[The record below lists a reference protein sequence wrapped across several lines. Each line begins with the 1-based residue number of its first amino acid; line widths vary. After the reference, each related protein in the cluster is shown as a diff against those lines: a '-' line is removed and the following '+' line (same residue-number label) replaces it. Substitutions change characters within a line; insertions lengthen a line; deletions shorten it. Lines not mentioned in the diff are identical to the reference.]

1 MKYPFGEI
9 VQPLIQQDRTPKK
22 VFVLGVYASAVH
34 ARWKRGNK
42 IVCQALAVASEP
54 RIFWDGNQEEAKQII
69 SRIRIPTNNQ
79 IDTRQINIRKKSK
92 FNHVCTA
99 VSQLPFPAGSIGKEC
114 AYNARNVGDV
124 DSMPGLGKYP
134 GEEIGNPL

>member
-1 MKYPFGEI
+1 MEGNPHGSFGC
-9 VQPLIQQDRTPKK
+9 
-22 VFVLGVYASAVH
+22 S
-34 ARWKRGNK
+34 
-42 IVCQALAVASEP
+42 
-54 RIFWDGNQEEAKQII
+54 
-69 SRIRIPTNNQ
+69 NNQ

-134 GEEIGNPL
+134 GEEIGNLLQYSCLRNPMDRGAWWSTVLGVAKESGMT